1 MTDIALT
8 AIVVLL
14 PVAAFLLVFEVNP
27 YHALVIRGILGA
39 VAALVYTVL
48 GAADVALTEALVGTM
63 LAVTLYAVAVR
74 SSMVLRLGIWVEAAE
89 TEGETGLGLQLVTDL
104 RALCS
109 QYHLRLEQVPYP
121 TQQALQQALME
132 KEIHAICLLEGVL
145 SEAEMEPAS
154 NPSLVSIHP
163 QQIGTYHIIT
173 RLQRLYDIMHG
184 GLATPEIR
192 LTYTPAPDT
201 PEAIPALIGV
211 ATPEE
216 KPL

>member
-1 MTDIALT
+1 MTDSALT

-74 SSMVLRLGIWVEAAE
+74 SSMVLRLGIWVEAAG
-89 TEGETGLGLQLVTDL
+89 TEGETELGPHLVTDL

-121 TQQALQQALME
+121 TQQALQEALME

-145 SEAEMEPAS
+145 LEVEMDPVSTPALGS
-154 NPSLVSIHP
+154 THP
-163 QQIGTYHIIT
+163 QEIGTYHIIT
-173 RLQRLYDIMHG
+173 RLQRLYDIMQV

-192 LTYTPAPDT
+192 VTYSPALDI
-201 PEAIPALIGV
+201 PEATLALIGV

-216 KPL
+216 KSL